1 MDDLFADL
9 HGTPHLPYGTG
20 VGIDVNGDGLTD
32 IVEYVTN
39 HDGYYQ
45 TMIDVATGHV
55 VIIDPHGI
63 VQDAQFG
70 NPDDPTY
77 PTDPLYPGNPVPPID
92 PLHPTDPLYPVE
104 PSNPVPRRDCKQNGV
119 TPS

>member
-1 MDDLFADL
+1 
-9 HGTPHLPYGTG
+9 LPYGTG

-32 IVEYVTN
+32 IVECVTN

-63 VQDAQFG
+63 VQDVQFG
-70 NPDDPTY
+70 NPND
-77 PTDPLYPGNPVPPID
+77 
-92 PLHPTDPLYPVE
+92 
-104 PSNPVPRRDCKQNGV
+104 RRDEPDGCRGAW
-119 TPS
+119 